1 MNKTLLAGLLALALT
16 GCAGKPPEQ
25 PFTLTLAHINDTH
38 SHFDPTDARLT
49 LGNTAVFTR
58 LGGHPRLLSHVNAL
72 RQQAQEADQPLLFVH
87 GGDAW
92 QGTGYFTLNRGAM
105 NADVLSRMQL
115 DAMALGNHEF
125 DLDNGRLSAFI
136 QSVNFPVLAANLDAG
151 QDPDLNGLD
160 NLKPYVLYAFDGHEK
175 ERIES
180 VEDAGKRPVV
190 AVMGLVLEDMA
201 NFSPNIGNLRFE
213 REVNSAQHTVN
224 SLREQ
229 GVKYIVA
236 VTHLGLERDQRL
248 ARKVNGIDVIVG
260 GHSHRLLGDFSHLG
274 WDDGEPYARRFNN
287 PDGLGTTCVVQA
299 GRFAQAMGQVAVT
312 FTPDGRVSHCEG
324 GNTLLSDN
332 VFYRDIRRGDH
343 HRLNE
348 AQQQRVAAA
357 IEAKPNISMVA
368 EDPALRAHIDEKYRP
383 ALSKAY
389 GDVIGHV
396 PFPLTHVRLPVDG
409 KGSRLAPLVAAS
421 QLYWVNTPPVQAV
434 TGRRA
439 DFALVAAGSVRNS
452 LEPGALKEGN
462 VGLELLPFANPI
474 SLVSL
479 TGRQV
484 AGLLLETINT
494 ALSSAAH
501 TGRFPYGAGLRY
513 TFNETSRG
521 RGYLN
526 RIEYL
531 DNGQWQRIEPDVRYQ
546 VALNGYHASGNDGWH
561 TLFDSQQA
569 FTDRLDLAFVNGKPR
584 VFPVARLSKNGQGTI
599 EVHYINQPLNCKTAR
614 VACSTD
620 ARAFIDYVR
629 ERRPVLTALP
639 ESGVTLNRL

>member
-1 MNKTLLAGLLALALT
+1 MNKTLLAGLMALALA
-16 GCAGKPPEQ
+16 GCASKQPEQ

-38 SHFDPTDARLT
+38 SHFDPTDARVT
-49 LGNTAVFTR
+49 LGNQAVFTR
-58 LGGHPRLLSHVNAL
+58 LGGHPRLLGYVNAL
-72 RQQAQEADQPLLFVH
+72 RQQAARDDQPLLFVH

-92 QGTGYFTLNRGAM
+92 QGTGYFKLNRGAM

-115 DAMALGNHEF
+115 DAMALGNHEL

-136 QSVNFPVLAANLDAG
+136 QSVNFPVLAANLDAS

-160 NLKPYVLYAFDGHEK
+160 NLKPYVLYAFDGNK
-175 ERIES
+175 KKRVES

-201 NFSPNIGNLRFE
+201 NIAPNVGMLRFE
-213 REVNSAQHTVN
+213 REVDSAQRTVRA
-224 SLREQ
+224 LREQ

-248 ARKVNGIDVIVG
+248 AQKVNGIDVIVG
-260 GHSHRLLGDFSHLG
+260 GHSHSLLGDFSNLG
-274 WDDGEPYARRFNN
+274 WGDGGPYARQFNN
-287 PDGLGTTCVVQA
+287 PDGIGTTCVVQA
-299 GRFAQAMGQVAVT
+299 GQFAQTMGQVNVT
-312 FTPDGRVSHCEG
+312 FTLDGRVSRCEG

-332 VFYRDIRRGDH
+332 VFYRDIRRGDN

-357 IEAKPNISMVA
+357 IEAEPNIKMVA
-368 EDPALRAHIDEKYRP
+368 EDPALRAHIDKVYLP
-383 ALSKAY
+383 ALTKAY
-389 GDVIGHV
+389 GDVVGHV
-396 PFPLTHVRLPVDG
+396 PLLLKHVRLPVEG
-409 KGSRLAPLVAAS
+409 SGSRVAPLVAAS
-421 QLYWVNTPPVQAV
+421 QLYWVNTPEVQAV

-462 VGLELLPFANPI
+462 VGLELLPFANPV

-484 AGLLLETINT
+484 TGLLLETIN
-494 ALSSAAH
+494 ASLPSAAH

-531 DNGQWQRIEPDVRYQ
+531 DNGQWQRIEPDTRYQ
-546 VALNGYHASGNDGWH
+546 VALTGYHASGNDGWN

-569 FTDRLDLAFVNGKPR
+569 FTDRLDLAFVNGKLTG
-584 VFPVARLSKNGQGTI
+584 FPVARLSKNVQGAI
-599 EVHYINQPLNCKTAR
+599 EVHYINQPLNCKTAG
-614 VACSTD
+614 VACNTD

-639 ESGVTLNRL
+639 ESGITLNRL